1 MLSKL
6 LQRKAGLKTL
16 TYSGDVTD
24 RHKRPAYALVCET
37 VRFKPVLQKLIRAAN
52 MEAAVRKMN
61 KAMVL
66 VMLYDHLFGH
76 GIRGGGAVKR
86 MIKQHEAALRS
97 SLASMRSAAGLGES
111 APNDALLPPSARRDA
126 AVRRDA
132 SVPRFARVNTAL
144 TSTAIVLKQLAQLK
158 CQRLEHAV

>member
-1 MLSKL
+1 MSLLYRNAASVLSKL

-37 VRFKPVLQKLIRAAN
+37 VRFKPVLQKLIYAAN
-52 MEAAVRKMN
+52 MGAVIRKMN

-66 VMLYDHLFGH
+66 VMLYDQLFGQ

-86 MIKQHEAALRS
+86 VIKQYEPALRRA
-97 SLASMRSAAGLGES
+97 LASMRS
-111 APNDALLPPSARRDA
+111 
-126 AVRRDA
+126 
-132 SVPRFARVNTAL
+132 
-144 TSTAIVLKQLAQLK
+144 
-158 CQRLEHAV
+158 